1 MQSCCV
7 LASHNTAP
15 AAPASLRS
23 EKLREGSS
31 FIEEMELITEILN
44 TEKKKS
50 EIREHEYE
58 NSKTSSA
65 EDRGR
70 VPVKLMLLEGKKKL
84 RR

>member
-44 TEKKKS
+44 TEKKS

-70 VPVKLMLLEGKKKL
+70 VPVKLMLLEGKKNL